1 MSRLALT
8 FPSVV
13 VVRAALAVAAP
24 PYADEASSSSE
35 SKPEVPAVRVAT
47 LLGMYS

>member
-13 VVRAALAVAAP
+13 VVRAAVAAP
-24 PYADEASSSSE
+24 PYAHVAGRSSE
-35 SKPEVPAVRVAT
+35 SQHEMPEGRVMT
-47 LLGMYS
+47 PLGINS